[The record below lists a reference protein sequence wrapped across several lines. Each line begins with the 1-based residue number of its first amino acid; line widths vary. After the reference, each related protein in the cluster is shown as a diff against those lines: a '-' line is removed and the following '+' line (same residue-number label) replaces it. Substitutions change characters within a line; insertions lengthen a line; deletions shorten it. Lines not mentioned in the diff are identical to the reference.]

1 MAIITTYPNFAN
13 ILEPELNRI
22 FKEEYEGKMVLDAPR
37 DPVIEPGDSITFPT
51 SGVSWTIPNTADGLV
66 FFDNTGTSLEFP
78 DCRLDLYLESDVK
91 EEPPKT
97 YLQLPT
103 GKRLISI

>member
-1 MAIITTYPNFAN
+1 
-13 ILEPELNRI
+13 
-22 FKEEYEGKMVLDAPR
+22 MVTDAPR
-37 DPVIEPGDSITFPT
+37 TITTDNTPLITGTFTDNAISNVIWTAAGGNTSTITDNLVYYDSPNTLRVGDSINIEL
-51 SGVSWTIPNTADGLV
+51 SD
-66 FFDNTGTSLEFP
+66 
-78 DCRLDLYLESDVK
+78 ESNWYIKTDIK

>member
-1 MAIITTYPNFAN
+1 
-13 ILEPELNRI
+13 
-22 FKEEYEGKMVLDAPR
+22 MVTDAPITPAR
-37 DPVIEPGDSITFPT
+37 PVIETGDSITFDAADITWTATGGDT
-51 SGVSWTIPNTADGLV
+51 STITHGIVYYDSPNTLIVGDSSINIELS
-66 FFDNTGTSLEFP
+66 D
-78 DCRLDLYLESDVK
+78 ESNWYIRTDIK